1 MEQFYKQLNIPNNC
15 EVNNT
20 IFKKAFLDNADLT
33 STDKKIINDHIK
45 KVTWKYCLKPETIN
59 ILPYK
64 DDKRDYLEIEI
75 IEVQLNEISKVNR
88 IAEII
93 MRAIPYPILLILV
106 GNDKLKLAV
115 GDMRKNLSDSSKV
128 TVEDFVF
135 TDWIDTNS
143 LDKYSENLFAGLNI
157 STLDSSN
164 YYTMYQDITSKL
176 NVYNFSKV
184 KGEDISKSN
193 VMSNSDIKA
202 CYDKIKS
209 IEIEISALKS
219 KVKKAGSIKEKVELN
234 IQIDKLKKEADDIK
248 SKI

>member
-1 MEQFYKQLNIPNNC
+1 MDRFYEKLNIPNNC
-15 EVNNT
+15 LVDKPV
-20 IFKKAFLDNADLT
+20 FKKDFLSNADLL
-33 STDKKIINDHIK
+33 SSDKKIINDHIK
-45 KVTWKYCLKPETIN
+45 KVLWKYCLKPDTIN

-106 GNDKLKLAV
+106 DNDKLKLAV

-135 TDWIDTNS
+135 TDWINTNS
-143 LDKYSENLFAGLNI
+143 LDDYSEKLFAGLNI

-164 YYTMYQDITSKL
+164 YYAMYQDITSKL

-184 KGEDISKSN
+184 KGEDISKTEN
-193 VMSNSDIKA
+193 MSNSDIKD
-202 CYDKIKS
+202 CYDRIQELEKKR
-209 IEIEISALKS
+209 ELLKN
-219 KVKKAGSIKEKVELN
+219 KMKKNLSIKEKVDIN
-234 IQIDKLKKEADDIK
+234 IQISQINCTITKLKNL
-248 SKI
+248 

>member
-93 MRAIPYPILLILV
+93 MRAIPYPILLILI
-106 GNDKLKLAV
+106 DDEKLKLAV

-128 TVEDFVF
+128 TVDDFVF

-143 LDKYSENLFAGLNI
+143 ADVYSEKLFTGLNI

-176 NVYNFSKV
+176 NVYNFSKI

-209 IEIEISALKS
+209 M
-219 KVKKAGSIKEKVELN
+219 EKR
-234 IQIDKLKKEADDIK
+234 
-248 SKI
+248 KI

>member
-20 IFKKAFLDNADLT
+20 IYKKAFLDNADLT

-93 MRAIPYPILLILV
+93 MRAIPYPILLVLI
-106 GNDKLKLAV
+106 DDEKLKLAV
-115 GDMRKNLSDSSKV
+115 GDMRKNLSDSSRV

-135 TDWIDTNS
+135 TDWIDINS
-143 LDKYSENLFAGLNI
+143 ADVYSEKLFAGLNI

-164 YYTMYQDITSKL
+164 YYAMYQDITSKL
-176 NVYNFSKV
+176 NVYNFF
-184 KGEDISKSN
+184 IF
-193 VMSNSDIKA
+193 
-202 CYDKIKS
+202 
-209 IEIEISALKS
+209 
-219 KVKKAGSIKEKVELN
+219 
-234 IQIDKLKKEADDIK
+234 
-248 SKI
+248 

>member
-33 STDKKIINDHIK
+33 SSDKKIINDHIK

-106 GNDKLKLAV
+106 DNDKLKLAV

-143 LDKYSENLFAGLNI
+143 ADVYSEKLFAGLNI

-164 YYTMYQDITSKL
+164 YYAMYQDITSKL

-184 KGEDISKSN
+184 KGKDISKSEG
-193 VMSNSDIKA
+193 MSNSDIKA

-209 IEIEISALKS
+209 IEVEISALKS

-234 IQIDKLKKEADDIK
+234 IQIDKLKKEVDDIK

>member
-1 MEQFYKQLNIPNNC
+1 MDKFYEKLNIPNNC
-15 EVNNT
+15 LVDKPV
-20 IFKKAFLDNADLT
+20 FKKDFLSNADLL
-33 STDKKIINDHIK
+33 SSDKKIINDHIK

-88 IAEII
+88 IAEIM
-93 MRAIPYPILLILV
+93 MRAIPYPILLVLI
-106 GNDKLKLAV
+106 DDEKLKLAV

-143 LDKYSENLFAGLNI
+143 ADVYSEKLFAGLNI
-157 STLDSSN
+157 SSLDSSN
-164 YYTMYQDITSKL
+164 YYMMYQDITFKL

-184 KGEDISKSN
+184 KGEVIKESED
-193 VMSNSDIKA
+193 VSNSDIKA

-209 IEIEISALKS
+209 IEVEISALKS
-219 KVKKAGSIKEKVELN
+219 KVKKAGSIKEKVDLN
-234 IQIDKLKKEADDIK
+234 IQIDKLKKESEELK

>member
-1 MEQFYKQLNIPNNC
+1 MEQLYKQLNIPNNC

-33 STDKKIINDHIK
+33 SSDKKIINDHIK

-59 ILPYK
+59 ILPYR

-88 IAEII
+88 LTEII
-93 MRAIPYPILLILV
+93 MRAIPYPILLVLIDD
-106 GNDKLKLAV
+106 DKLKLAV

-143 LDKYSENLFAGLNI
+143 LDEYSKNLFAGLNI

-164 YYTMYQDITSKL
+164 YYTMYKDITSKL
-176 NVYNFSKV
+176 NIYNFSKV
-184 KGEDISKSN
+184 KGEDISKLEYL
-193 VMSNSDIKA
+193 SNSDIKD
-202 CYDKIKS
+202 CYDRIQELEKKR
-209 IEIEISALKS
+209 ELLKN
-219 KVKKAGSIKEKVELN
+219 KMKKNLSIKEKVDLN
-234 IQIDKLKKEADDIK
+234 IQISRINCTITKLKNL
-248 SKI
+248 